1 MSMESRKP
9 FVRTSEFNRY
19 LEDLQATA
27 ISVDYTGQWMLVKFK
42 IIHLISF
49 QLFIYLSI
57 FINQLAG
64 RRHLA
69 LQNLN
74 NFNDEVKK
82 FYRNSKYEVSC
93 AEFAICDLFKSHW

>member
-1 MSMESRKP
+1 MDAGKIQNNTL
-9 FVRTSEFNRY
+9 VFNC
-19 LEDLQATA
+19 
-27 ISVDYTGQWMLVKFK
+27 
-42 IIHLISF
+42 
-49 QLFIYLSI
+49 LFIYHF